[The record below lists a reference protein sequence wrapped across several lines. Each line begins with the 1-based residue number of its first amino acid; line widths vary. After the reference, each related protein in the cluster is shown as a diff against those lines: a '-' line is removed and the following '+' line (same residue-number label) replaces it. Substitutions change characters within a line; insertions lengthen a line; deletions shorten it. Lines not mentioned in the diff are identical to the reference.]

1 MPVKIMESK
10 NMDQSDKIEFLW
22 KVLDREE
29 AQIRAT
35 DQKLSFLLVV
45 ITATLSGAVA
55 IMSSKFAEPLRVHHA
70 VLFGLLL
77 TLILLSGGVSLLLVL
92 AVLIPR
98 TWRIRSG
105 QVKETSLLF
114 FSDIHRM
121 PTNAYYHEI
130 ATLDHEQIVRDLSR
144 QIESLSDIAIRK
156 ILYVKWL
163 TFSAGLEIIG
173 LIGILGLLAAS
184 I

>member
-1 MPVKIMESK
+1 MEQK
-10 NMDQSDKIEFLW
+10 DKIDFLW

-45 ITATLSGAVA
+45 ITATLSGTVA
-55 IMSSKFAEPLRVHHA
+55 IMSSRFTEPLRADHA
-70 VLFGLLL
+70 LLFALLL
-77 TLILLSGGVSLLLVL
+77 TLILFSGGVSLLLVL

-105 QVKETSLLF
+105 PVKETSLLF

-121 PTNAYYHEI
+121 PTNAYFQEI
-130 ATLDHEQIVRDLSR
+130 SDLDHEQIVRDLSC

-163 TFSAGLEIIG
+163 TFCAGLEIIG
-173 LIGILGLLAAS
+173 LVGILGLLVAC